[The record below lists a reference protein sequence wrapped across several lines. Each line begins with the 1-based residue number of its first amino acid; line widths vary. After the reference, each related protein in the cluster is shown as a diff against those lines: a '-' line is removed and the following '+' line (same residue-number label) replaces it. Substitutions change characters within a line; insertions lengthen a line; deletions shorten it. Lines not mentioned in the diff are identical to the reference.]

1 MTSNH
6 LEQTAGRAGFDLAEL
21 DARQADEK
29 ERLEAI
35 IKNNEDAQQPHHWG
49 VPLMVFEDE
58 AFFGQD
64 RIDLLEWRL
73 EKAGVKRL

>member
-1 MTSNH
+1 MCSS
-6 LEQTAGRAGFDLAEL
+6 DL
-21 DARQADEK
+21 DARQSHEEARLTAAIEANQTEQEK
-29 ERLEAI
+29 
-35 IKNNEDAQQPHHWG
+35 HHWG

-73 EKAGVKRL
+73 ENVGVKRL